1 LPRREDLAVSEIAT
15 VTGSEAPV
23 LIVGAGPTGLVAAIE
38 LVRRGVP
45 IHLVDRLPQPLP
57 WSAAIFIKSR
67 TLEILADLDLVGRF
81 LEQGEIVN
89 GVNFFLGESL
99 VASYRCDD
107 VDSPY
112 PYILSIPESETVSL
126 LTKKLNELGGQV
138 ERGVEFVGLEE
149 LDDRVRVR
157 LSSLERGEYRL
168 EASWVVGTDGY
179 HSAVREVIGDDFD
192 GRDYPQLWGVVD
204 TELANWRHPR
214 NLACAQL
221 QPPNIIPF
229 PLGENRWRVYFRTEK
244 TNETALAAAGERLA
258 LISPGAELVN
268 TAEPQFFRS
277 HGRIARRFRIGRVF
291 LAGDAAHV
299 SNPVEGH
306 GMNAGIHDAY
316 NLGWKLGLMVSG
328 TATEELIESYERE
341 RRTVDR
347 KIVESGD
354 GAEGRMA
361 PGADDAR
368 KKLIEFLATSE
379 GQHLAALAE
388 SEITYTYS
396 NSPIVAEAGA
406 AAPSLLGTQIGSRVG
421 DAPGLMGH
429 EGVFS
434 FHDLIKGVSASLFI
448 TADAAEREAV
458 DAWLSLLARARDLHP
473 SFLGRAYVVLRGPPG
488 EAPVPEGVL
497 HDSTGWLH
505 DRLSD
510 GRPTLCLIRP
520 DGHLGFRCTPPSL
533 EKLESYLGRV
543 CAKHGSRALPR

>member
-45 IHLVDRLPQPLP
+45 IYLVDRLPKPSP

-67 TLEILADLDLVGRF
+67 TLEILADLDLVDRF

-89 GVNFFLGESL
+89 GVNFFLGESQ

-112 PYILSIPESETVSL
+112 PYILSIPENETVSL
-126 LTKKLNELGGQV
+126 LTEKLNELGGRV

-149 LDDRVRVR
+149 LNDRVRVR
-157 LSSLERGEYRL
+157 LSSLERGEYRF

-179 HSAVREVIGDDFD
+179 HSAVREAIGDDFD

-299 SNPVEGH
+299 SNPIEGH

-316 NLGWKLGLMVSG
+316 NLGWKLGQMVSG

-341 RRTVDR
+341 RQAVDR
-347 KIVESGD
+347 KIVKSGD
-354 GAEGRMA
+354 EAEGRMA

-368 KKLIEFLATSE
+368 KSLIKFLATSV
-379 GQHLAALAE
+379 GQHFAALAE
-388 SEITYTYS
+388 SEIAYTYS

-406 AAPSLLGTQIGSRVG
+406 AAPSLLGAQIGSRVG
-421 DAPGLMGH
+421 DAPGLIGH
-429 EGVFS
+429 EGAFR

-448 TADAAEREAV
+448 MAGAAEREAV
-458 DAWLSLLARARDLHP
+458 DAWLSLLARVRDLHP
-473 SFLGRAYVVLRGPPG
+473 SFLGPAYVVLRGPPG
-488 EAPVPEGVL
+488 ETPVPEGVL
-497 HDSTGWLH
+497 YDSAGRLH

-520 DGHLGFRCTPPSL
+520 DGHLGFRCTSPSL
-533 EKLESYLGRV
+533 DKLESYLGRV
-543 CAKHGSRALPR
+543 CVRHGD